1 MWEVVIMTRKF
12 LSNLLISEN
21 MESQNFPKRHYEYL
35 NYQMLY
41 EYFYAESKFCEALA
55 YLLTF
60 EKKYDFKVIRH
71 VSSIELSNDAIKIFL
86 VLMGSF
92 QFDKYD
98 EVKNQKNV
106 HFVSFDRNIDE
117 RYEFFIT
124 KNEIK
129 FISIDMLTATVSALS
144 NTGLINTIEN
154 FKAIGF

>member
-1 MWEVVIMTRKF
+1 
-12 LSNLLISEN
+12 
-21 MESQNFPKRHYEYL
+21 MESQKQYYHYL
-35 NYQMLY
+35 NYQACY
-41 EYFYAESKFCEALA
+41 ECLYAEPKFCEALA

-60 EKKYDFKVIRH
+60 EKIYNFKVIPH
-71 VSSIELSNDAIKIFL
+71 VSGIEISNETITIFI

-117 RYEFFIT
+117 RYEFFIM
-124 KNEIK
+124 KDKIK

-144 NTGLINTIEN
+144 KTGLINTIEN

>member
-1 MWEVVIMTRKF
+1 
-12 LSNLLISEN
+12 
-21 MESQNFPKRHYEYL
+21 MEDQKRCYCYL

-41 EYFYAESKFCEALA
+41 KSFNAEPKFCEALA

-60 EKKYDFKVIRH
+60 KKIYDFKVIPH
-71 VSSIELSNDAIKIFL
+71 VSGIEISNKTITIFI

-98 EVKNQKNV
+98 DVKNQKNV

-117 RYEFFIT
+117 RYEFFIM
-124 KNEIK
+124 KDKIK
-129 FISIDMLTATVSALS
+129 FISIDMLTAIVSALS
-144 NTGLINTIEN
+144 KTGLINTIEN

>member
-1 MWEVVIMTRKF
+1 
-12 LSNLLISEN
+12 
-21 MESQNFPKRHYEYL
+21 MESQNFPERHYEYL

-60 EKKYDFKVIRH
+60 EKKYDFKVIPH
-71 VSSIELSNDAIKIFL
+71 VSSIEISNDSIKIFL

-92 QFDKYD
+92 QYDKYN

-117 RYEFFIT
+117 RYEFFIM
-124 KNEIK
+124 KGKIK

-144 NTGLINTIEN
+144 NTGLIYTIEN
-154 FKAIGF
+154 FKTVGF

>member
-1 MWEVVIMTRKF
+1 MSITFGKF
-12 LSNLLISEN
+12 VKFKN
-21 MESQNFPKRHYEYL
+21 MEFQKRYYQYL
-35 NYQMLY
+35 NYQACYDYLY
-41 EYFYAESKFCEALA
+41 SEPKFCEALV

-60 EKKYDFKVIRH
+60 KKIYDFKVIPH
-71 VSSIELSNDAIKIFL
+71 VSGIEISNETIAIFI

-117 RYEFFIT
+117 RYEFFIM
-124 KNEIK
+124 KDKIK
-129 FISIDMLTATVSALS
+129 FISTDMLTATVSALS
-144 NTGLINTIEN
+144 KTGLINKIEN